1 VYHNKKEKEMKFL
14 TIGIVTLTSMAF
26 FSRNLIKN
34 IISKKQTILSS
45 TNVNNYKGSFYDF
58 TVNDLS
64 GKPTSL
70 KDFQGKTVIL
80 INVASKCGFTPQYA
94 DWQKFHEEHGD
105 KVVVL
110 GFPAN
115 DFMSQEPG
123 SSEEIAEF
131 CQKNYGVTFRMF
143 EKVNVT
149 GKDKAPLYDWL
160 SKKELN
166 GWNNQEP
173 TWNFCKYLINKE
185 GKLTHFFE
193 SKITP
198 NNPEFLKAV
207 GI

>member
-1 VYHNKKEKEMKFL
+1 MKFL
-14 TIGIVTLTSMAF
+14 TIGIVTLAVMAF

-34 IISKKQTILSS
+34 IFSKKQSILSS

-58 TVNDLS
+58 IVNDLS
-64 GKPTSL
+64 GKPVNL
-70 KDFQGKTVIL
+70 KDFQGKTVVL

-94 DWQKFHEEHGD
+94 DWQKFHEKYGD
-105 KVVVL
+105 KVAVL

-123 SSEEIAEF
+123 TSEEIAEF

-143 EKVNVT
+143 EKVTVT
-149 GKDKAPLYDWL
+149 GKDKAPLYNWL
-160 SKKELN
+160 TTKELN

-198 NNPEFLKAV
+198 ENPEFLKAV

>member
-1 VYHNKKEKEMKFL
+1 MKFL
-14 TIGIVTLTSMAF
+14 TVGILTVAIVAF

-34 IISKKQTILSS
+34 IFSKKQTILSS
-45 TNVNNYKGSFYDF
+45 NNVNNYMGSFYDF

-64 GKPTSL
+64 GKPVNL
-70 KDFQGKTVIL
+70 KEYQGKAVIL

-94 DWQKFHEEHGD
+94 DWQKFHEKYGD
-105 KVVVL
+105 KVAVL

-131 CQKNYGVTFRMF
+131 CQKNYGVSFRMF
-143 EKVNVT
+143 EKIQVAGT
-149 GKDKAPLYDWL
+149 SKAPLYNWL
-160 SKKELN
+160 SSKELN
-166 GWNNQEP
+166 GWNSQEP

-198 NNPEFLKAV
+198 ENPEFLKAV

>member
-1 VYHNKKEKEMKFL
+1 MKLFIIAFL
-14 TIGIVTLTSMAF
+14 FLGGLAF
-26 FSRNLIKN
+26 FNKNLIKN
-34 IISKKQTILSS
+34 IFSKKQSILSS
-45 TNVNNYKGSFYDF
+45 NDTMNLKGSFYDF

-64 GKPTSL
+64 GKPVNL
-70 KDFQGKTVIL
+70 KEYEGKTLVL

-94 DWQKFHEEHGD
+94 DWQKFHEKYGD
-105 KVVVL
+105 KIAVL

-115 DFMSQEPG
+115 NFMSQEPG

-143 EKVNVT
+143 EKIEVA
-149 GKDKAPLYDWL
+149 GKDKAPLYNWL
-160 SKKELN
+160 SNKDLN

-173 TWNFCKYLINKE
+173 SWNFCKYLINKD

-198 NNPEFLKAV
+198 ENPEFLKAV

>member
-1 VYHNKKEKEMKFL
+1 
-14 TIGIVTLTSMAF
+14 MAF
-26 FSRNLIKN
+26 FNKNLLKN
-34 IISKKQTILSS
+34 IFGKKQTILSS
-45 TNVNNYKGSFYDF
+45 SDPVNLKGSFYDF

-64 GKPTSL
+64 GKPVTL
-70 KDFQGKTVIL
+70 KEYQDKTVVL

-94 DWQKFHEEHGD
+94 DWQKFHEKYGD
-105 KVVVL
+105 KIAVL

-115 DFMSQEPG
+115 NFMSQEPG

-143 EKVNVT
+143 EKIEVA
-149 GKDKAPLYDWL
+149 GKEKAPLYNWL
-160 SKKELN
+160 SNKNLN
-166 GWNNQEP
+166 GWNDQEP
-173 TWNFCKYLINKE
+173 SWNFCKYLINKD

-198 NNPEFLKAV
+198 ENPEFLKAV

>member
-1 VYHNKKEKEMKFL
+1 MKFL
-14 TIGIVTLTSMAF
+14 TIGIVTLTSVAF

-34 IISKKQTILSS
+34 IFSKKQTILSS

>member
-34 IISKKQTILSS
+34 IFSKKQTILSS

>member
-1 VYHNKKEKEMKFL
+1 
-14 TIGIVTLTSMAF
+14 MAF
-26 FSRNLIKN
+26 FNKNLIKN
-34 IISKKQTILSS
+34 IFSKKQTILSS
-45 TNVNNYKGSFYDF
+45 NDTMNYKGSFYDF

-64 GKPTSL
+64 GKPVNL
-70 KDFQGKTVIL
+70 KEYKGKSVVL

-94 DWQKFHEEHGD
+94 DWQKFHEKFGD
-105 KVVVL
+105 KIAVL

-115 DFMSQEPG
+115 NFMSQEPG

-143 EKVNVT
+143 EKIEVA
-149 GKDKAPLYDWL
+149 GKDKAPLYNWL
-160 SKKELN
+160 SNKDLN
-166 GWNNQEP
+166 GWNDQEP
-173 TWNFCKYLINKE
+173 SWNFCKYLINKD

-198 NNPEFLKAV
+198 ENPEFLQAV